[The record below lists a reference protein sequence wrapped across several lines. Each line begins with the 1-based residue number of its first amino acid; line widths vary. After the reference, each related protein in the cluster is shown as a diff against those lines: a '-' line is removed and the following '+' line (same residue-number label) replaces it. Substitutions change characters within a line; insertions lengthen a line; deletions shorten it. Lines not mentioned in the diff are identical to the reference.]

1 MRRDDYDGMTPYRW
15 IGVVKGVIQN
25 FLLWEGN
32 LGLCATSKNQ
42 MTRKLT
48 RQPEDK
54 GEDDVDQDEPKE
66 GLSAFPA
73 TLLRR
78 PLVGGQRLGRRVGLS

>member
-1 MRRDDYDGMTPYRW
+1 
-15 IGVVKGVIQN
+15 
-25 FLLWEGN
+25 
-32 LGLCATSKNQ
+32 

-78 PLVGGQRLGRRVGLS
+78 PLAGGQRLGRRVGLS